1 MEDGKALEK
10 SLEIADKICRNG
22 PLAVEAVLRTLRE
35 TAGMT
40 ESEAFEFEDPIGK
53 KVFGSEDAKEGP
65 KAFSEKRTPDFKRL

>member
-1 MEDGKALEK
+1 
-10 SLEIADKICRNG
+10 
-22 PLAVEAVLRTLRE
+22 
-35 TAGMT
+35 MT